1 MIQGSNM
8 TIGHQGMKK
17 GMRNGLSLME
27 MLISIVL
34 FGLLST
40 MSFKYYKNYYD
51 TSFAAKQARIY
62 VIIDQA
68 GQLNNAF
75 ELYTT
80 KNGKD
85 PEDVNA
91 LVQDKILTAI
101 PVTQPLISNEGWVLD
116 LNRSVSTW
124 GSTVG
129 VTSTAYN
136 ADDNGSDVV
145 FYLSMADGNAS
156 NPDKMDYCNILTNA
170 ADTTWEMNNTR
181 AETNTSNEHFRAGR
195 TAFFCDVNTTTD
207 RANENNATL
216 RLTFVTRLAH

>member
-1 MIQGSNM
+1 M

-17 GMRNGLSLME
+17 GMRSGLSLME

-101 PVTQPLISNEGWVLD
+101 PATQPLISNAGWVLD
-116 LNRSVSTW
+116 LNRSVSAFSDIRW
-124 GSTVG
+124 
-129 VTSTAYN
+129 
-136 ADDNGSDVV
+136 ADNNGSDVV

-156 NPDKMDYCNILTNA
+156 DADKMDYCNILTNA
-170 ADTTWEMNNTR
+170 ADTNWELNNTR
-181 AETNTSNEHFRAGR
+181 AETNTSYEHWHAGR
-195 TAFFCDVNTTTD
+195 TSFFCDTNMTTD
-207 RANENNATL
+207 RANESNSTL
-216 RLTFVTRLAH
+216 RLTFVTRLAN